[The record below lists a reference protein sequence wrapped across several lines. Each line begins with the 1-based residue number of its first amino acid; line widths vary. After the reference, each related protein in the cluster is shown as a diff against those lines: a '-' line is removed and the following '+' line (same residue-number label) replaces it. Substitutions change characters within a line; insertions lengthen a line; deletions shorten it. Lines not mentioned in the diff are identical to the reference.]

1 MRLSGGQA
9 QRVCIARALYHD
21 PPVLLFDEA
30 TSALDTESEA
40 TVKRN
45 LDRVL
50 EQRTAVIVAHRLT
63 TIRDADTIAVLEQG
77 RLVEHGTHDELT
89 RPGRA
94 LPPPPGEPDRMRLG
108 VLDLGRELEG
118 SDSAERVQ
126 QTIEL
131 ARLAEENGFSRY
143 WVAEHHVEGTT
154 LAAPE
159 VILGVVAASTMTIRV
174 GSGGVLLR
182 YYSPLKVAEVYLT
195 LAAAFPGRVELG
207 VCRGPGVPDERT
219 ALALVSDNVAE
230 LTDENY
236 ALKLDE
242 LFAFLDRNGSSRIPR
257 ARPRDVATP
266 PVWVLGSGSRSV
278 EQAVQHRSRYGFMC
292 FFPGSEQ
299 LGPQLVGQYLA
310 DVRAPEDE
318 GPLIAV
324 TVVCAETD
332 KKARRLHDSLLASGY
347 LASNVVGD
355 RRHCVRRLR
364 KWPPP
369 SGRRMCSSRALPRVS
384 PINATSSAS

>member
-1 MRLSGGQA
+1 
-9 QRVCIARALYHD
+9 
-21 PPVLLFDEA
+21 
-30 TSALDTESEA
+30 
-40 TVKRN
+40 
-45 LDRVL
+45 
-50 EQRTAVIVAHRLT
+50 
-63 TIRDADTIAVLEQG
+63 
-77 RLVEHGTHDELT
+77 
-89 RPGRA
+89 
-94 LPPPPGEPDRMRLG
+94 MRLG

-182 YYSPLKVAEVYLT
+182 YYSPLKVAEVLSNARRSVPRT
-195 LAAAFPGRVELG
+195 RELG

-266 PVWVLGSGSRSV
+266 PSGCWDPVRGASNRRSNIDRDTALCV
-278 EQAVQHRSRYGFMC
+278 SFPAASSLVRSSSG
-292 FFPGSEQ
+292 
-299 LGPQLVGQYLA
+299 YLA

-355 RRHCVRRLR
+355 RRHCVRALEEMAASFGA
-364 KWPPP
+364 KDVLVA
-369 SGRRMCSSRALPRVS
+369 CSSPRFTDQRNL
-384 PINATSSAS
+384 I

>member
-1 MRLSGGQA
+1 
-9 QRVCIARALYHD
+9 
-21 PPVLLFDEA
+21 
-30 TSALDTESEA
+30 
-40 TVKRN
+40 
-45 LDRVL
+45 
-50 EQRTAVIVAHRLT
+50 
-63 TIRDADTIAVLEQG
+63 
-77 RLVEHGTHDELT
+77 
-89 RPGRA
+89 
-94 LPPPPGEPDRMRLG
+94 MRLG

-355 RRHCVRRLR
+355 RRHCVRALEEMAASFGA
-364 KWPPP
+364 KDVLVA
-369 SGRRMCSSRALPRVS
+369 CSSPRFTDQRNLIS
-384 PINATSSAS
+384 LLGPASA